1 MALRYPPLLFFQ
13 QLRRP
18 LVVSLVVA
26 EHPKVSERPRL
37 TLRVVHGSARLTLA
51 RRRVLELRDR
61 SRVEVRPVPRLLAGD
76 LLVVVPQGTLGIAA
90 DPVVATV
97 RGGATRLSSGLAFSA
112 GVYAG
117 SVSLDSAG
125 QSLVVPALRQADVPA
140 VGLVPSRPVPL
151 VYRDSDA
158 WDRRFRRLAIGSRV
172 VRMGWFTSLDP
183 ALLIATTER
192 GDQIDLLVVPPG
204 TARATARA
212 AMARAADPADTTRA
226 PAILATMPTAWD
238 APPDDDAPAS
248 VWDNEGGHLADARAP
263 RPTGAL
269 STARSR

>member
-1 MALRYPPLLFFQ
+1 MTTTDIERATMVAVPPSSPPRLHLAPVRAGHAV
-13 QLRRP
+13 LDGGWWPRSWDP
-18 LVVSLVVA
+18 VA
-26 EHPKVSERPRL
+26 ELPGLILDLDASFGPIRQ
-37 TLRVVHGSARLTLA
+37 
-51 RRRVLELRDR
+51 VLLN
-61 SRVEVRPVPRLLAGD
+61 
-76 LLVVVPQGTLGIAA
+76 I
-90 DPVVATV
+90 
-97 RGGATRLSSGLAFSA
+97 
-112 GVYAG
+112 
-117 SVSLDSAG
+117 
-125 QSLVVPALRQADVPA
+125 
-140 VGLVPSRPVPL
+140 
-151 VYRDSDA
+151 DA
-158 WDRRFRRLAIGSRV
+158 WDRRFRRLAVGSRV

-226 PAILATMPTAWD
+226 PAILATMPPALI

-263 RPTGAL
+263 RPTHAL